1 LADSE
6 HLYYADSFVTSFTG
20 AVTEVRP
27 PAHDSGDSI
36 WKVRLNRSAFYP
48 ASGGQPFDT
57 GELIASASESLLKI
71 PVIQVEEDED
81 GSVWHFLAQPLAA
94 GTPVEGRID
103 WERRFD
109 HMQQHTGQHLLSA
122 VFLRELQAPT
132 VSFHLGEATSTIDVA
147 GGPFTTD
154 VLARVERIANEIIAE
169 DRPVTVRNVSRAE
182 AEAMLASGAV
192 RKLPDRDG
200 IIRLIEIADCDL
212 NACGGTHLRS
222 TGQIGSLLVRRVE
235 KVSRG
240 TRIEFVCGL
249 RAVRAARAD
258 AAILAESSALLS
270 AGAADLPAAV
280 RRLIAEEKTQSKE
293 LQKLREEL
301 ATLQADQIVSLAPI
315 ENGIRLIVREWK
327 DRDRDYVKLLASRA
341 VAAAPATAVIFCAND
356 ADPQRVYVARSSD
369 LAFHCGQILREAL
382 AGFGLRGGGSPDLAQ
397 GDVPS
402 QQEPALRSKL
412 HEIILGICSRGSSDR
427 AT

>member
-6 HLYYADSFVTSFTG
+6 HLYYADSFLTSFSG
-20 AVTEVRP
+20 AVTEVHP
-27 PAHDSGDSI
+27 PAQDSGESI
-36 WKVRLNRSAFYP
+36 WKIRLNRSAFYP

-57 GELIASASESLLKI
+57 GELIASANGSAQAI
-71 PVIQVEEDED
+71 PVTQVEEDEQ
-81 GSVWHFLAQPLAA
+81 GAVWHFVAQPVAA
-94 GTPVEGRID
+94 GTAVEGRID

-122 VFLRELQAPT
+122 MFLRELQAPT
-132 VSFHLGEATSTIDVA
+132 VSFHLGDATSTIDVA
-147 GGPFTTD
+147 GGPFPSD
-154 VLARVERIANEIIAE
+154 ALARVESIANAIIAE
-169 DRPVTVRNVSRAE
+169 DRPVAVRNVSRAE
-182 AEAMLASGAV
+182 ADTMLAAGHV

-240 TRIEFVCGL
+240 TRIEFVCGQ

-258 AAILAESSALLS
+258 AAILAETSALLS
-270 AGAADLPAAV
+270 AGAADLPSAV

-293 LQKLREEL
+293 RQKLREEL
-301 ATLQADQIVSLAPI
+301 ATLQAAQLASQAPI
-315 ENGIRLIVREWK
+315 DNGIRLLVREWK

-341 VAAAPATAVIFCAND
+341 VAAAQSTAVIFCASD
-356 ADPQRVYVARSSD
+356 ADPARVYVARSSD

-402 QQEPALRSKL
+402 QHEPALRSKL
-412 HEIILGICSRGSSDR
+412 VEAIHAARTLP
-427 AT
+427 